1 MPPIEELR
9 NTTKRL
15 QDHWRPRNARF
26 DKWYALR
33 AMKDDNEQRGRVS
46 VALNTAR
53 THFDLAHFF
62 LSHRPPTVRVPI
74 LGKPNIEQEH
84 SGRAEQMLLGVHRSI
99 DKDRRGGGYSSW
111 QRDMSD
117 FLLSTGWW
125 SDLNMIHK
133 GKDGQPIFIADV
145 LDPSEVFAE
154 FGYNRIERVV
164 HTYPAS
170 LAVVQAKQRILNWQG
185 AFRGDGTQE
194 VSINS
199 IWEYGPN
206 DEVQNTVYVEGLGR
220 TRIGIESAVIAVPTM
235 TVEGMTELPLRT
247 GSANGWAKRSQT
259 MELRTPQQLYGESIL
274 EAGRPIYD
282 AKNLWATLTFQ
293 SIADTVQP
301 TYMARGRGGR
311 FTVSEQDMIQGI
323 IPVDLDEEIAAVRK
337 PDIPASTMGMVM
349 PLLDRAEQRAGIS
362 DLFRGITEGQD
373 LAGAGFAISLLE
385 PNALSKLG
393 SFAKELEYIG
403 STRDSM
409 YIEAL
414 RNGDFEN
421 IILAGSTQTA
431 SDTRRL
437 FYHEFDVSKDLP
449 EHSFVDW
456 ELDLATP
463 SQMTQTLAMARQA
476 IQEGDLLDID
486 TVLER
491 VLKVEDP
498 AAVKERIEIE
508 RTRKSPLVQQVEQT
522 IELQQYANALRREA
536 RAFRER
542 GRTEDFV
549 LYNRAATMV
558 EQILEQQTRPQQPAG
573 QGASPPQ
580 LPGIPGGMIPQT
592 PGASAPPPE
601 AAGVQLGRQLE
612 GGLTPAQG
620 IPGA

>member
-1 MPPIEELR
+1 M
-9 NTTKRL
+9 
-15 QDHWRPRNARF
+15 
-26 DKWYALR
+26 
-33 AMKDDNEQRGRVS
+33 
-46 VALNTAR
+46 
-53 THFDLAHFF
+53 
-62 LSHRPPTVRVPI
+62 
-74 LGKPNIEQEH
+74 
-84 SGRAEQMLLGVHRSI
+84 
-99 DKDRRGGGYSSW
+99 
-111 QRDMSD
+111 
-117 FLLSTGWW
+117 
-125 SDLNMIHK
+125 
-133 GKDGQPIFIADV
+133 
-145 LDPSEVFAE
+145 FAE

-164 HTYPAS
+164 HSYPAS

-185 AFRGDGTQE
+185 DFRGDGTQE

-235 TVEGMTELPLRT
+235 TVEGLTELPLRT
-247 GSANGWAKRSQT
+247 GSANGWAKRSQS

-311 FTVSEQDMIQGI
+311 FTVSEQDLIQGI

-337 PDIPASTMGMVM
+337 PDIPSSTMSMVM

-362 DLFRGITEGQD
+362 DLFRGITDGQD

-414 RNGDFEN
+414 RNGDFNN

-437 FYHEFDVSKDLP
+437 FYHEFDIAADLP

-508 RTRKSPLVQQVEQT
+508 RTRRSPLVQQVEQT
-522 IELQQYANALRREA
+522 LELQQYAAALRQEA
-536 RAFRER
+536 RAYRAA
-542 GRTEDFV
+542 GRIEDASQF
-549 LYNRAATMV
+549 NRAATQV
-558 EQILEQQTRPQQPAG
+558 EQIIAQQAQTPGGAPQQ
-573 QGASPPQ
+573 
-580 LPGIPGGMIPQT
+580 PGIPGGMIPQT
-592 PGASAPPPE
+592 PGAPAPPPQ
-601 AAGVQLGRQLE
+601 AAGVQLGRQLD